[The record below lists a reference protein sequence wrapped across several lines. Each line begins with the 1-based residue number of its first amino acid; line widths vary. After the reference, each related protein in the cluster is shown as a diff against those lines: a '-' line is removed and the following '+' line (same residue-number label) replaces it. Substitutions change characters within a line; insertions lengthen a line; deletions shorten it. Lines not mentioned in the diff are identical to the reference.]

1 MHCVLRYF
9 SSLHRKLTYISC
21 LMCCLLVNV
30 HFSCFSIN
38 LENICF
44 HLYACSRLLRVSQGL
59 RFTHTHTHTEAS
71 GLLSCTQFNRH
82 SHTLAALLRLA
93 HSYQLLKNVRLQERE
108 VSRIKSS
115 TKHPLLA
122 SLLSP
127 SDKGCAQNHPSRVF
141 PARDGLYLCS
151 SSSKPLR
158 SHCVIY
164 LQAVYER

>member
-1 MHCVLRYF
+1 MRAHGFSASPRACV
-9 SSLHRKLTYISC
+9 S
-21 LMCCLLVNV
+21 
-30 HFSCFSIN
+30 
-38 LENICF
+38 
-44 HLYACSRLLRVSQGL
+44 
-59 RFTHTHTHTEAS
+59 HTHTHTEAS

-164 LQAVYER
+164 LQAVYERWQMSAIGLRITHKLLHLAKKSKPKRLGCLFLLR